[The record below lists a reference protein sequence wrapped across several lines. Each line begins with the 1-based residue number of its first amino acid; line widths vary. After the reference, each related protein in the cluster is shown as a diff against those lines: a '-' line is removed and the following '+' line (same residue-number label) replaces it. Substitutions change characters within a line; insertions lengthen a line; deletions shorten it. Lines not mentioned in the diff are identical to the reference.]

1 MPKLVVVSEKGEVI
15 GSEDKLKCHLGQ
27 GILHKAFAVFV
38 FNSQNQ
44 LLISRRGEEK
54 MLWPLFWENS
64 CSSYP
69 YLGEDLIVAAE
80 KRLRKELG
88 FTCKLKYVTKFHYQA
103 FYEEVGAEN
112 EVCSILMG
120 RYDGQITPN
129 SKEVVEWKW
138 IGLDDLQ
145 TEIEKSP
152 EQYAPW
158 LVVGLKKLL
167 PIINRTNK

>member
-1 MPKLVVVSEKGEVI
+1 MKLES
-15 GSEDKLKCHLGQ
+15 L
-27 GILHKAFAVFV
+27 
-38 FNSQNQ
+38 
-44 LLISRRGEEK
+44 SREAGFR
-54 MLWPLFWENS
+54 M
-64 CSSYP
+64 
-69 YLGEDLIVAAE
+69 V
-80 KRLRKELG
+80 LG
-88 FTCKLKYVTKFHYQA
+88 FTCKLKYITKFRYQA

-112 EVCSILMG
+112 EICSILMG